1 MKRIASLMLGLSL
14 VLGTT
19 ALTFAAQDTTKKDA
33 NPAADATKKTAA
45 KKHRKHNKK
54 GAAPAANSAA
64 PAAKPAAPAT
74 K

>member
-14 VLGTT
+14 VLGST

-33 NPAADATKKTAA
+33 KPAADTTKKSVTR
-45 KKHRKHNKK
+45 KHRKHTKK
-54 GAAPAANSAA
+54 DAAPAANSAA